1 MFSKIKDAIGNIFHI
16 DEQEKAAEAQ
26 KTANLQQK
34 TNRVFGTDRES
45 VKEAAIASVN
55 PFLKK
60 NGELTN
66 PNLNYQKILDNPG
79 TSKMAKMFISNAT
92 GLSPTQSAETN
103 TLAFGPSSSTGG
115 KLGFISAKY
124 ETGGYDGGKV
134 SSGAGDY
141 GGISYGI
148 PQFSTTTGSADK
160 FVNWLKQSNP
170 EMGKYFGNS
179 RAGSTEFSNAWKQ
192 VYSKYGDAFSNV
204 QTSYAYDNFVQ
215 PLANLAKQKTGIDY
229 TRSDALKELLFSTA
243 IQFGSG
249 SLGLSALGNVSANM
263 SDADIINASYDKKI
277 ANYKSFF
284 KDSSSDVQ
292 ESVRNRFANERNDVL
307 ALVGN
312 KLSNSYSG
320 NNGIAKAAQKYIGT
334 PYVWGGES
342 MNEGGMDC
350 SGFVYNAL
358 KDAGYNIGRTT
369 AQGYRNYGKSVS
381 KSNMQPGD
389 LIFFGKNNNDAS
401 HIGIYIGNGQMIHS
415 AGGSKNTKSNPGKGV
430 TIASVNY
437 RNDFLEAR
445 RY

>member
-34 TNRVFGTDRES
+34 ANNVFGTTS
-45 VKEAAIASVN
+45 NTNSSPN
-55 PFLKK
+55 PFLNKS
-60 NGELTN
+60 GELFNTN
-66 PNLNYQKILDNPG
+66 LDYQRLLDNPKI
-79 TSKMAKMFISNAT
+79 SQRAKQYISEAT
-92 GLSPTQSAETN
+92 GLTPTATVTATTETA
-103 TLAFGPSSSTGG
+103 TGTITPSTGG

-170 EMGKYFGNS
+170 EMGKYFGS
-179 RAGSTEFSNAWKQ
+179 SKAGTTEFSNAWKQ
-192 VYSKYGDAFSNV
+192 VYSTYGDAFSNA
-204 QTSYAYDNFVQ
+204 QASYAYDNFVK
-215 PLANLAKQKTGIDY
+215 PLADLAKQKTGVDY
-229 TRSDALKELLFSTA
+229 TRSDALKELVFSTA

-263 SDADIINASYDKKI
+263 SDTDIINASYDKKI

-320 NNGIAKAAQKYIGT
+320 SNNIADAAQKYIGT

-342 MNEGGMDC
+342 MSEGGMDC

-358 KDAGYNIGRTT
+358 KDAGYNVGRTT

-401 HIGIYIGNGQMIHS
+401 HIGIYLGNGKMIHS
-415 AGGSKNTKSNPGKGV
+415 SGGSKNTKSNPGKGV
-430 TIASVNY
+430 VIGDVNY
-437 RNDFLEAR
+437 RSDFLEAR